1 MEQYVE
7 RKEFENLKEKV
18 EKIEKQTENS
28 SKLLTDI
35 DKKVD
40 GILIKLGDNEKIDD
54 LTLKPLKERVAKLE
68 DNQKWIWRT
77 VAGTLIT
84 LIFSAIANLVKL
96 IH

>member
-18 EKIEKQTENS
+18 EKIEQQTENS

-54 LTLKPLKERVAKLE
+54 LTLKPLKERITKLE

-77 VAGTLIT
+77 VAGTSIT
-84 LIFSAIANLVKL
+84 FIFSAIASLIKL